1 MCSPISPPIADYH
14 EALLAAVTGVA
25 ENSLFAFVDASD
37 QATFEAATIAPGAD
51 GGNDWLSAG
60 IDFKGPIAGRFE
72 LTLSEALARHLC
84 ASFAGAETADEI
96 GESDLL
102 DFTGELANMMCGAWL
117 TRAARHDAF
126 SLMPPQVMRG
136 RPGLATAGSESPERF
151 YLSIDDAAIRLDLYW
166 ISTVPPAPE
175 PADAP

>member
-1 MCSPISPPIADYH
+1 MSSPISPPIVDYRG
-14 EALLAAVTGVA
+14 ALLAAVTEVA

-37 QATFEAATIAPGAD
+37 QAAFEAATIAPPAE
-51 GGNDWLSAG
+51 GGGDWLRAG
-60 IDFKGPIAGRFE
+60 IDFNGPIAGRVE

-84 ASFAGAETADEI
+84 ASFAGAETAEDI

-117 TRAARHDAF
+117 TRASRHDAF
-126 SLMPPQVMRG
+126 TLTPPQVTRG
-136 RPGLATAGSESPERF
+136 KPQLATPGSDVPERF

-166 ISTVPPAPE
+166 IATAPSPPE
-175 PADAP
+175 PAHAP